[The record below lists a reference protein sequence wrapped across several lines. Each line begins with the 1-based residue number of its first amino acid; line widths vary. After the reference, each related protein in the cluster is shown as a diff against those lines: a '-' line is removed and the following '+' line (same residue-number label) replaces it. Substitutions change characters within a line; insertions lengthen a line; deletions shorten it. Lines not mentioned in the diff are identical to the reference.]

1 MQEKELKAYSDR
13 LASLSDEEIDL
24 AFAAIALA
32 APKYPQRSLERYG
45 HHIKKIYEDVG
56 LRHADLLEAG
66 AEDNLAT
73 RIATLKH
80 IIHDKYEYLGDKET
94 YDSLQNANMIEVIE
108 RRKGLPVA
116 ISILY
121 LAASHA
127 QGWEAEGLN
136 FPAHFVIRMTK
147 DSERMIIDPFNDMAI
162 LDAAGLRHLVKTFIG
177 GAAELSADY
186 YESVSK
192 IDVLIRLQNNLKLRL
207 ISIEDYEEALAV
219 VEQMQKVAP
228 KEKRFL
234 LDQGVLLAKLN
245 EKQRAIDALEAY
257 LEGDLTY
264 HDKHDV
270 ETFIA
275 ELYRSLK

>member
-1 MQEKELKAYSDR
+1 MQEKDLRAYSAT
-13 LASLSDEEIDL
+13 LASLPDEEIDL
-24 AFAAIALA
+24 AFAAISLA
-32 APKYPQRSLERYG
+32 APKYPQRVLERYG
-45 HHIKKIYEDVG
+45 HHIKKIYDDVG
-56 LRHADLLEAG
+56 MRHAELLKAG
-66 AEDNLAT
+66 AEDDLAT
-73 RIATLKH
+73 RVAALKH
-80 IIHDKYEYLGDKET
+80 IIHDKYEYVGDKET

-127 QGWEAEGLN
+127 QGWSAEGLN

-147 DSERMIIDPFNDMAI
+147 NAERMIIDPFNDMDI

-177 GAAELSADY
+177 GEAELSANY
-186 YESVSK
+186 YESVSR

-207 ISIEDYEEALAV
+207 ISIEDYAEALAV

-228 KEKRFL
+228 REKRFL
-234 LDQGVLLAKLN
+234 LDQGVLFAKLD
-245 EKQRAIDALEAY
+245 EKRRAIEALESY
-257 LEGDLTY
+257 LEGDINH

-270 ETFIA
+270 EAFIA